1 MNEFMTEYNRTI
13 KAIDDIEIEENEI
26 DTDELIQ
33 LFCESIPI
41 EFI

>member
-1 MNEFMTEYNRTI
+1 MNEFMTDYNRTI
-13 KAIDDIEIEENEI
+13 KAIDDIEIEETEI

-33 LFCESIPI
+33 LFGESIPI